1 MKKALIIEDDAQIRS
16 NLVELLGEEGYDAVG
31 AENGRRGLEVA
42 RSERPDLIIC
52 DIRMPELDGFQVLAE
67 IRSSADLRATPF
79 IFLSAAAERADIRSG
94 MNLGADDYVTK
105 PFTRSEILDAVRTRM
120 ERREALSGVHKML
133 APADKSRVD
142 DSGPSTIVVTDPAMR
157 TLYDEAG
164 RAALAHISVL
174 ILGDTG
180 VGKEVLAQS
189 IHKIS
194 PRKDAPFMA
203 LNCAA
208 LTESLLES
216 ELFGNERG
224 AFTGAVTA
232 RPGLFEAAQGGTVFL
247 DELGELPMVIQVKL
261 LRVLEERRVIRVGG
275 RSPIAIDVRF
285 IAATNRNL
293 EASIERGTFRE
304 DLYYR
309 LAGITLTIPPLR
321 ERASE
326 IVPLAQRFARISAAQ
341 MGRTEPMLST
351 DARVAMLRYSWPG
364 NVRELRNVVDRA
376 LVLATGDTIEPSHL
390 PAKLLNEVGPSSRPA
405 FSSSPDDASTASSR
419 DSSPSRDSYPVLP
432 GGVDSDSRSLRGE
445 VVDLE
450 RKRIIEALERC
461 GGNQTSAAE
470 MLGMSRRTLVSR
482 LSTYDLPRPR
492 KRP

>member
-1 MKKALIIEDDAQIRS
+1 
-16 NLVELLGEEGYDAVG
+16 
-31 AENGRRGLEVA
+31 
-42 RSERPDLIIC
+42 
-52 DIRMPELDGFQVLAE
+52 
-67 IRSSADLRATPF
+67 
-79 IFLSAAAERADIRSG
+79 

-105 PFTRSEILDAVRTRM
+105 PFTRTEILDAVRTRM
-120 ERREALSGVHKML
+120 ERRDALSTGSS
-133 APADKSRVD
+133 KSKPSERAISD
-142 DSGPSTIVVTDPAMR
+142 DTGPNTIVVEDPAMR
-157 TLYDEAG
+157 TLYDDAG

-174 ILGDTG
+174 VLGETG

-189 IHKIS
+189 IHKLS
-194 PRKDAPFMA
+194 QRRDAPFLA

-232 RPGLFEAAQGGTVFL
+232 RPGLFESAQGGTVFL

-261 LRVLEERRVIRVGG
+261 LRVLEERRVTRVGG
-275 RSPIAIDVRF
+275 RSPISVDVRF

-293 EASIERGTFRE
+293 EESIERGTFRE

-326 IVPLAQRFARISAAQ
+326 IVPLALRFLRSASGK
-341 MGRTEPMLST
+341 MGRSEPQLSA

-364 NVRELRNVVDRA
+364 NVRELRNVIERA
-376 LVLATGDTIEPSHL
+376 LVLAAGDVIELSHL
-390 PAKLLNEVGPSSRPA
+390 PAKLRQESAGPSSRPPQA
-405 FSSSPDDASTASSR
+405 SSPDLEVAPPSSR
-419 DSSPSRDSYPVLP
+419 DSYSSLSPASGMFDS
-432 GGVDSDSRSLRGE
+432 GDNRSLRGE

-461 GGNQTSAAE
+461 GGNQTAAAE

-492 KRP
+492 KRS

>member
-1 MKKALIIEDDAQIRS
+1 ME
-16 NLVELLGEEGYDAVG
+16 
-31 AENGRRGLEVA
+31 RRDTLTGTGLKTK
-42 RSERPDLIIC
+42 P
-52 DIRMPELDGFQVLAE
+52 
-67 IRSSADLRATPF
+67 
-79 IFLSAAAERADIRSG
+79 AERAVS
-94 MNLGADDYVTK
+94 DDT
-105 PFTRSEILDAVRTRM
+105 
-120 ERREALSGVHKML
+120 
-133 APADKSRVD
+133 
-142 DSGPSTIVVTDPAMR
+142 GPNTIVVEDPAMR
-157 TLYDEAG
+157 TLYEDAG

-174 ILGDTG
+174 LLGETG

-189 IHKIS
+189 IHKLS
-194 PRKDAPFMA
+194 PRRDAPFLA

-232 RPGLFEAAQGGTVFL
+232 RPGLFESAQGGTVFL

-261 LRVLEERRVIRVGG
+261 LRVLEERRVTRVGG
-275 RSPIAIDVRF
+275 RSPISVDVRF

-326 IVPLAQRFARISAAQ
+326 IVPLALRFVRSTAAK
-341 MGRTEPMLST
+341 MGRSEPLLSA

-364 NVRELRNVVDRA
+364 NVRELRNVIDRA
-376 LVLATGDTIEPSHL
+376 LVLAAGDVIELPHM
-390 PAKLLNEVGPSSRPA
+390 PAKLLHESAVSSSRPPQP
-405 FSSSPDDASTASSR
+405 SSPDLDASPASSR
-419 DSSPSRDSYPVLP
+419 DSYPALGP
-432 GGVDSDSRSLRGE
+432 QSGTYDSDSRSLRGE

-461 GGNQTSAAE
+461 GGNQTAAAE